1 MIKTYRVPFVLI
13 LLGMVVTIIGSLFK
27 IMHWPGANF
36 MLIIG
41 MLIEALAIIV
51 LIIVLLKNAK

>member
-27 IMHWPGANF
+27 IMHWPGANL